1 VIICVKGLPTLFV
14 LLEKAFEIE
23 ELILLV
29 CTYARTFSQKKKKGS
44 KNDAFLSVFWL
55 VWYPKDMVKQ

>member
-1 VIICVKGLPTLFV
+1 MPTLFV

-29 CTYARTFSQKKKKGS
+29 CTYARTYFLKKKKKKGS

>member
-29 CTYARTFSQKKKKGS
+29 CTYARFLKRKKIKKGKKMTPS
-44 KNDAFLSVFWL
+44 FLCFG
-55 VWYPKDMVKQ
+55 